1 MSHSDPVRD
10 LERQRRRQADSW
22 QRTRAS
28 FHDYLVAPPEER
40 VHGLGRLFEVLSP
53 WLERGIRSTALRH
66 FLLLPTELLL
76 GRLFAEV
83 VHRNDLPARPA
94 TFLMWV
100 EGTILRQVADPRSDL
115 GITNGA
121 PGEPPAALQAR
132 FHALPY
138 AERAVLYLAMIEGS
152 SSPRVAERTGLAP
165 DNLQRRLDAIWE
177 GLQTEEDDEE

>member
-1 MSHSDPVRD
+1 MPHSDPIRD

-22 QRTRAS
+22 QRTLAC
-28 FHDYLVAPPEER
+28 FHDYLASPPDHR
-40 VHGLGRLFEVLSP
+40 VHVLGRLFEVLSP

-76 GRLFAEV
+76 GRLFAEA
-83 VHRNDLPARPA
+83 VHREDLPTSPA
-94 TFLMWV
+94 TFLIWV
-100 EGTILRQVADPRSDL
+100 EGTILRQIADPRSDL
-115 GITNGA
+115 GLSNGA

-152 SSPRVAERTGLAP
+152 QSPRVAERTGLAP

-177 GLQTEEDDEE
+177 GLQTGEDEKQ